1 MKYFLDTEF
10 VEGTQKKTFLGFN
23 IGETKPTI
31 DLISI
36 GIVAE
41 DDREYYAISK
51 EFNLKEAWNKFDE
64 KIVEVDYGFNTKSEV
79 KKVYWLRENVL
90 YHIFWEIWQKENSLD
105 EDWEFGNIG
114 NFMHHMER
122 SGKAYEFF
130 ERLLLRHGKTNKE
143 IAQEVENFCKVKSWH
158 TSTTSSQYPHGFTKS
173 KTKYFDEKE
182 AMKQRDIQEKE
193 YQEKPGGFGCK
204 LIEEYDS
211 IEFYADYCSYD
222 WVVFCWL
229 FGKMINLPP
238 VFPMFCND
246 IQQIYHQ
253 KNHQGIPSKTEYSS
267 LKNHPDYPKQ
277 DNTKKHHALED
288 ARYDRDLYN
297 FLNAF

>member
-10 VEGTQKKTFLGFN
+10 VEGTQAKTFLGFK

-41 DDREYYAISK
+41 DGREYYAISK
-51 EFNLKEAWNKFDE
+51 DFNLKEAWNRFDE
-64 KIVEVDYGFNTKSEV
+64 KIIEVDYGFNTKSET

-90 YHIFWEIWQKENSLD
+90 YPIFVELFKKENQYTWDSD
-105 EDWEFGNIG
+105 YGNIG

-122 SGKAYEFF
+122 SGKAFDIF
-130 ERLLLRHGKTNKE
+130 ERLIARYGKTNKQ
-143 IAQEVENFCKVKSWH
+143 IADQVESFVYDAEVERIGYTQHKSLRPSFEFLLPKVGSN
-158 TSTTSSQYPHGFTKS
+158 
-173 KTKYFDEKE
+173 
-182 AMKQRDIQEKE
+182 IN
-193 YQEKPGGFGCK
+193 
-204 LIEEYDS
+204 

-229 FGKMINLPP
+229 FGKMIDLPKG
-238 VFPMFCND
+238 FPMYCND
-246 IQQIYHQ
+246 IQQLLKQKADSFIGEDLIKFNINLDEQEAVKCGNFTSYLQ
-253 KNHQGIPSKTEYSS
+253 AIKNHR
-267 LKNHPDYPKQ
+267 DYPKQ
-277 DNTKKHHALED
+277 ETSKKHHALED

-297 FLNAF
+297 FLSKL